1 MKRIATLA
9 LLLLAVLQPQKSKA
23 CTSIIISGKYTADGR
38 PIMWKHRDTSSE
50 NNKLIYFTGKR
61 FDYIGLVSTETENK
75 SVWMGMNSAGFCIMN
90 TASYNIN
97 NGESYDEG
105 VGEGEVM
112 ALALASCSTLED
124 FEKLLKGI
132 ARPTGLASN
141 FGVIDAS
148 GGAAFFEVGD
158 EALIKIDVNNQDLAP
173 LGYIVRTNYSAN
185 GNPDLGQG
193 YARYITASDV
203 FYKAAMRND
212 LTVEG
217 ILSVAERNL
226 VNGFTGDN
234 LLDLATGEDEVRMV
248 HFKDNI
254 ARKSTTSS
262 VIFKGV
268 KKGDDPMAT
277 QMWTIGGWPLATP
290 AIPVWMN
297 KEKLLPAIL
306 TAPEGKNAALCDM
319 ALLAKRA
326 AMPITR
332 GHGQDY
338 ININKVYNTDGSGY
352 IQWIVPL
359 ENEILK
365 LTESHSAR
373 WTDRDIPSSKELK
386 LLYDEIEELI
396 RVTYSKHGMYF

>member
-1 MKRIATLA
+1 MKKVASLVLV
-9 LLLLAVLQPQKSKA
+9 LLSIFSIEKSSA
-23 CTSIIISGKYTADGR
+23 CTSIIVSGKYTADGR
-38 PIMWKHRDTSSE
+38 PIMWKHRDTSNE
-50 NNKLIYFTGKR
+50 NNKLIYFSGQKY
-61 FDYIGLVSTETENK
+61 DYIGLVSTETENK

-97 NGESYDEG
+97 NGDSFDEG
-105 VGEGEVM
+105 YGEGEVM
-112 ALALASCSTLED
+112 AMALASCATLDD
-124 FEKLLKGI
+124 FEKLIKSI
-132 ARPTGLASN
+132 DNPTGLASN
-141 FGVIDAS
+141 FGVIDAH
-148 GGAAFFEVGD
+148 GGAAYFEVGD
-158 EALIKIDVNNQDLAP
+158 EAFIKIDVNNQDLAP

-203 FYKAAMRND
+203 FLTSAMQND
-212 LTVEG
+212 LTVES
-217 ILSVAERNL
+217 ILRVAERNL

-234 LLDLATGEDEVRMV
+234 LLDLATGEDKVRMV

-268 KKGDDPMAT
+268 KQGDDPMAT
-277 QMWTIGGWPLATP
+277 LMWTVGGWPLATP
-290 AIPVWMN
+290 AVPVWMN
-297 KEKLLPAIL
+297 KDKLLPSLL
-306 TAPEGKNAALCDM
+306 TAPEGKNAAMCDM
-319 ALLAKRA
+319 ALAAKRA

-359 ENEILK
+359 EKEILA
-365 LTESHSAR
+365 LTEAHSKT
-373 WTDRDIPSSKELK
+373 WNNKDIPSSKELK
-386 LLYDEIEELI
+386 VLYDEIERLI
-396 RVTYSKHGMYF
+396 VERYSEHGMAF

>member
-1 MKRIATLA
+1 MKKVTTLV
-9 LLLLAVLQPQKSKA
+9 LLLLVIVGIERSIA
-23 CTSIIISGKYTADGR
+23 CTSIIVSGKYTADGR

-50 NNKLIYFTGKR
+50 NNKLIYFSGQKY
-61 FDYIGLVSTETENK
+61 DYIGLVSTETENK

-105 VGEGEVM
+105 YGEGQVM
-112 ALALASCSTLED
+112 AMALASCATLDD
-124 FEKLLKGI
+124 FEKLIRNIDK
-132 ARPTGLASN
+132 PTGLASN
-141 FGVIDAS
+141 FGVIDAH
-148 GGAAFFEVGD
+148 GGAAYFEVGD
-158 EALIKIDVNNQDLAP
+158 EAFIKIDVNDQNVAS
-173 LGYIVRTNYSAN
+173 LGYIVKTNYSAN

-193 YARYITASDV
+193 YSRYITASDEI
-203 FYKAAMRND
+203 YKCSMQNN
-212 LTVEG
+212 LTVEA
-217 ILSVAERNL
+217 ILRVVERNL

-277 QMWTIGGWPLATP
+277 LMWTIGGWPMATP
-290 AIPVWMN
+290 AVPIWMN
-297 KEKLLPAIL
+297 KEKLLPSLL
-306 TAPEGKNAALCDM
+306 TAPKGENAAICDI
-319 ALLAKRA
+319 ALAAKRA

-359 ENEILK
+359 EKKIMS
-365 LTESHSAR
+365 LTESHSKG
-373 WTDRDIPSSKELK
+373 WTNKDIPSSKELK
-386 LLYDEIEELI
+386 VLYDEIETLI
-396 RVTYSKHGMYF
+396 TLTYAKNGMYF